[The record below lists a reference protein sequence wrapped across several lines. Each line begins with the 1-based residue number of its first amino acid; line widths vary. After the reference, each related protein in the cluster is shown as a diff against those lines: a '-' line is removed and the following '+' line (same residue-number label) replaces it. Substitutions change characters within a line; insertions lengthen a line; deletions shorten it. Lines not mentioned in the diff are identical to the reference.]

1 MSSND
6 DKPLA
11 GIRVLEFA
19 QMVAAPSAA
28 LMLADYGADVVKV
41 EPPEGD
47 NARNLR
53 SAAAAELPVSPIFL
67 AYNRG
72 KRLLRLDLR
81 EAGQLAIAKRLVAAA
96 DVLIEA
102 SRPGA
107 MERLGL
113 GPDAAL
119 ALNPRL
125 IYGSVSGFG
134 WTAGVRDKRG
144 VDLIVQAESGI
155 MAVTGP
161 RDTPMKVGFTA
172 VDAASGHAFCHALLA
187 ALFKRERSGRG
198 EVVRVSLYDV
208 ALHLQSGPLVE
219 YLMTGVQLPRSGNSA
234 PLGSPADLLRCGDG
248 AIVIAAY
255 LPSHWLAMVKVL
267 GAESLADD
275 PRFATAT
282 DRINHRA
289 ALIEIL
295 ETCLASDSAAAWETR
310 LAAAGL
316 LVGQVKDYAA
326 VTRSPYTL
334 EAHSIAPAGTS
345 YGVHNPALF
354 ASQPRGELAPYRECE
369 TADIE
374 WLAADDHR
382 AGAMSAGNVQNESP

>member
-1 MSSND
+1 MNPEQEE
-6 DKPLA
+6 KALA
-11 GIRVLEFA
+11 GIRVVEFA

-53 SAAAAELPVSPIFL
+53 SAAAASLPVSPIFV

-72 KRLLRLDLR
+72 KRLVRLDLR
-81 EAGQLAIAKRLVAAA
+81 DAASLAVARQLVAAA
-96 DVLIEA
+96 DVLIES

-113 GPDAAL
+113 GPAAAM

-134 WTAGVRDKRG
+134 WSESVRDKRG

-155 MAVTGP
+155 MAATGP
-161 RDTPMKVGFTA
+161 RETPMKVGFTA

-187 ALFKRERSGRG
+187 ALFKRERTGRG
-198 EVVRVSLYDV
+198 ELVRVSLYDV

-234 PLGSPADLLRCGDG
+234 PLGAPADLLRCGSG
-248 AIVIAAY
+248 AIVVAAY
-255 LPSHWLAMVKVL
+255 LPSHWLSLLKVL
-267 GAESLADD
+267 DAETLAADA
-275 PRFATAT
+275 RFATPT
-282 DRINHRA
+282 DRITHRA
-289 ALIEIL
+289 ALIIEL
-295 ETCLASDSAAAWETR
+295 ERHLARDEASVWEAK
-310 LAAAGL
+310 LGAAGL
-316 LVGQVKDYAA
+316 LVGQVRDYAA
-326 VTRSPYTL
+326 VTQSPYSVA
-334 EAHSIAPAGTS
+334 AHSIASAGTA

-354 ASQPRGELAPYRECE
+354 ASQPRSELAPYRECE
-369 TADIE
+369 VADIE
-374 WLAADDHR
+374 WLTATQQ
-382 AGAMSAGNVQNESP
+382 G

>member
-1 MSSND
+1 MDACAD

-11 GIRVLEFA
+11 GIRVVEFA

-28 LMLADYGADVVKV
+28 LLLADYGADVVKV
-41 EPPEGD
+41 EPLAGD

-53 SAAAAELPVSPIFL
+53 SAAAGDLPVSPIFL

-72 KRLLRLDLR
+72 KRLVRLDLR
-81 EAGQLAIAKRLVAAA
+81 KAADLDTARRLVAAA

-113 GPDAAL
+113 GPAAAL

-125 IYGSVSGFG
+125 VYGSVSGFG
-134 WTAGVRDKRG
+134 WTPSVRDKRG

-155 MAVTGP
+155 MSATGAA
-161 RDTPMKVGFTA
+161 DSPMKIGFTA

-187 ALFKRERSGRG
+187 ALFKRERTGRG

-234 PLGSPADLLRCGDG
+234 PLGAPADLLRCGEG
-248 AIVIAAY
+248 AIVVSAY
-255 LPSHWLAMVKVL
+255 LPSHWLAMLEVL
-267 GAESLADD
+267 NAATLADD
-275 PRFATAT
+275 PRFVTPAA
-282 DRINHRA
+282 RLAHRGELIA
-289 ALIEIL
+289 ALED
-295 ETCLASDSAAAWETR
+295 CLARDSAAHWEAL

-326 VTRSPYTL
+326 VVRSPYTL
-334 EAHSIAPAGTS
+334 DAHSIAPAGDS

-354 ASQPRGELAPYRECE
+354 HGQPRGALAPYREC
-369 TADIE
+369 TVDDIE
-374 WLAADDHR
+374 WLAAPR
-382 AGAMSAGNVQNESP
+382 GA

>member
-1 MSSND
+1 MTHE
-6 DKPLA
+6 DKALA
-11 GIRVLEFA
+11 GIRIVEFA

-28 LMLADYGADVVKV
+28 LLLADYGADVVKV
-41 EPPEGD
+41 EPLAGD

-53 SAAAAELPVSPIFL
+53 SAAATGLPVSPIFV

-81 EAGQLAIAKRLVAAA
+81 DAADLDVARRLVAAA

-107 MERLGL
+107 MDRLGL
-113 GPDAAL
+113 GPTAAM

-134 WTAGVRDKRG
+134 WTEGVHDKRG

-161 RDTPMKVGFTA
+161 RETPMKVGFTA

-198 EVVRVSLYDV
+198 EWVRVSLYDV

-234 PLGSPADLLRCGDG
+234 PLGAPADLLRCGEG
-248 AIVIAAY
+248 AIVVSAY
-255 LPSHWLAMVKVL
+255 LPSHWLSLLQVL
-267 GAESLADD
+267 DADALAVD
-275 PRFATAT
+275 PRFLTPA
-282 DRINHRA
+282 DRIQHRD
-289 ALIEIL
+289 ALITEL
-295 ETCLASDSAAAWETR
+295 EARLAADSATVWEAR
-310 LAAAGL
+310 LGAAGL
-316 LVGQVKDYAA
+316 LVGQVRDYAA
-326 VTRSPYTL
+326 VTQSPYAL
-334 EAHSIAPAGTS
+334 EAHSIARAGDA

-369 TADIE
+369 VADIE
-374 WLAADDHR
+374 WLTP
-382 AGAMSAGNVQNESP
+382 SPRTP